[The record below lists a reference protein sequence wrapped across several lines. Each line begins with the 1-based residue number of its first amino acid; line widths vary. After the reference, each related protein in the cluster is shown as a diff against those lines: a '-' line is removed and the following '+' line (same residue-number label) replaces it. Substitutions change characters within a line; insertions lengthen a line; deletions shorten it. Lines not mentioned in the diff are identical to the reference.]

1 MDRSVF
7 DSSEEYA
14 DELFNH
20 LEELLREKDAMEKKG
35 CRLAH
40 ARAAREILERQRSVC
55 GQQKELE
62 AIDADLAAITAECSE
77 ALAREDGEQEKFC
90 RLRLLQLENVRAIR
104 VGAKNDAQRKLD
116 AALAQY
122 GFESAEKACDE
133 NLSEDEFVILEAEV
147 EGYKRDFA
155 ATLEKCQRIEEG
167 QGQGSAI

>member
-1 MDRSVF
+1 
-7 DSSEEYA
+7 
-14 DELFNH
+14 
-20 LEELLREKDAMEKKG
+20 MEKKG

-62 AIDADLAAITAECSE
+62 AIDADLAAIAAECSE

-122 GFESAEKACDE
+122 GFESARKPATRIFPKT
-133 NLSEDEFVILEAEV
+133 NSSSLRQRLKNINAILPRRWRNV
-147 EGYKRDFA
+147 
-155 ATLEKCQRIEEG
+155 
-167 QGQGSAI
+167 SA